1 MKAKLYVMK
10 IKGENLTYLAGDQKE
25 ITGKKQYL
33 K

>member
-10 IKGENLTYLAGDQKE
+10 IKGENLTRLAGDQKA

>member
-10 IKGENLTYLAGDQKE
+10 IKGENLTCRAGDQKE